1 MEFENIEKLPFSV
14 RELFQSYCAKIKELH
29 GENLVSLIIYGSA
42 LGGDFIPGKSNVNL
56 LIVLNH
62 IDPPDLKKS
71 VKLISSGQKKGI
83 IPLMLTLEHIKTST
97 DVFPIEFSEMKENH
111 LLIYGKDSLA
121 EINVNPGN
129 IRRQCEQQIKGGLIR
144 LYQIYL
150 ETELKP
156 KRMMTLLENSL
167 VSLIPIFRNLLKLK
181 KSPYSFNK
189 EDVINKLGEKFAVN
203 KEIFL
208 KIWRIKQG
216 KEKPENIEELWGDYL
231 EEIEKLGILV
241 DQLKV

>member
-1 MEFENIEKLPFSV
+1 MEFENIEKLPASV
-14 RELFQSYCAKIKELH
+14 RELLQSYCEKTKELH
-29 GENLVSLIIYGSA
+29 GENLISLIIYGSA

-56 LIVLNH
+56 LIALTR

-71 VKLISSGQKKGI
+71 VKLVGWGQKKGVI
-83 IPLMLTLEHIKTST
+83 SLMLTLEHIRTST

-111 LLIYGKDSLA
+111 LLIYGEDILT
-121 EINVNPGN
+121 EISVNPEN

-156 KRMMTLLENSL
+156 KRMAALLENSL

-181 KSPYSFNK
+181 KAPYSFNK

-216 KEKPENIEELWGDYL
+216 REKPENIEKLWGDYL
-231 EEIEKLGILV
+231 EEIEKLGIIV

>member
-1 MEFENIEKLPFSV
+1 MEFENIEKLPVSV
-14 RELFQSYCAKIKELH
+14 RKLLQSYCAKTKELH
-29 GENLVSLIIYGSA
+29 GENLVSLIVYGSA

-56 LIVLNH
+56 LIALNR

-71 VKLISSGQKKGI
+71 VRLVSSGQRKGI
-83 IPLMLTLEHIKTST
+83 IPLMLTFQHIKTST

-111 LLIYGKDSLA
+111 LLIYGKDILTELS
-121 EINVNPGN
+121 INPQN

-181 KSPYSFNK
+181 QAPYSFGK
-189 EDVINKLGEKFAVN
+189 EDVINKLGDKFNVD

-231 EEIEKLGILV
+231 EEIEKLGIIV
-241 DQLKV
+241 DQLEV